1 MWLVFGLF
9 FGVLSST
16 TSQTACLRG
25 GPSTPAVWRSSV
37 ASSQVILSPTR
48 ELLATTGSFD
58 AMKMEVVMDLIVF
71 LIFFIG
77 SYL

>member
-9 FGVLSST
+9 FDVLSST
-16 TSQTACLRG
+16 TSRTACLRG
-25 GPSTPAVWRSSV
+25 GPSTPAVWHSSV
-37 ASSQVILSPTR
+37 ASSQVVLSPTR
-48 ELLATTGSFD
+48 ELLAATGSFD
-58 AMKMEVVMDLIVF
+58 AMKVEVVMDLVAF